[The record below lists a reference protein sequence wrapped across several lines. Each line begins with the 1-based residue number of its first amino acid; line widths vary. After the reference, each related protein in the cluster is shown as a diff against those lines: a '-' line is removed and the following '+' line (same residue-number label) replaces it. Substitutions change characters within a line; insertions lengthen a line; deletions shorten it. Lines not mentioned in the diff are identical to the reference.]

1 MIQHGLSYSVVA
13 TSFRAIKC
21 ILNISLLSPVC
32 YRPSLVSQY
41 LAKDNS
47 SVKDK
52 ISLSNHEMVTVPER

>member
-1 MIQHGLSYSVVA
+1 MHFKHFVVVA
-13 TSFRAIKC
+13 GY
-21 ILNISLLSPVC
+21 

-41 LAKDNS
+41 LAKDNR